1 MMKKLL
7 LLVLIF
13 LNFTVLPADAV
24 EKKVVI
30 DRLTQSEAEDLDI
43 EIPDDVPPGYHS
55 ITIEVYDDNG
65 TVSEKEVEFCK
76 DEEGVVQWDNN
87 CPNLKLDEEPAAVD
101 PEPVKAIKA
110 GLQPYD
116 PLSDPETTKGLHL
129 AGFAALAAL
138 TSIKRNEKQ
147 SDEEQSD
154 EEQDQESLQS
164 VSSGALKLLKNEPG
178 RGDLS
183 KTWDNRFTD
192 KSDFLFVSLA
202 HRFNRFSPLLTR
214 TIQDG
219 NTVRAM
225 LGSWA
230 ALLMPIGLILGVIA
244 VIDTGGQSL
253 PPVWTIVALIM
264 AVAIFDAFAGLVA
277 GFVFFLAALVTGN
290 ITNRPELLTTIGVMV
305 LFFAPALL
313 ASAFR
318 PFRRLVRNQDDMW
331 ERITDYALGTLLTF
345 WVITKMVAAMNG
357 LARLELP
364 ITEYGTELALI
375 AAGLL
380 LIRVAL
386 EDIAVE
392 HYPIRLRALH
402 VEIRKPSQSQKIR
415 SLAFKIFVFFI
426 MAAPFVGST
435 LNLVLGTLLFA
446 IPQITSLSLEDSL
459 PKKKLYLPKGVL
471 KTVVMIFV
479 MALASNMIEG
489 AFSSPEAFLK
499 WSFVVMALPGFILH
513 YLDAITDT
521 PEGDWKTTEKGRM
534 IYRIGGVVIFVLMV
548 LVVRG
553 VDIASWL
560 VG

>member
-1 MMKKLL
+1 MMRKLL
-7 LLVLIF
+7 LLTLIF
-13 LNFTVLPADAV
+13 LNFSVLPADAA

-43 EIPDDVPPGYHS
+43 EIPDDVPPGFHS

-65 TVSEKEVEFCK
+65 TVSEKEIEFCK
-76 DEEGVVQWDNN
+76 DEKGVVQWDNK
-87 CPNLKLDEEPAAVD
+87 CPNLNLDEEPAPVD
-101 PEPVKAIKA
+101 PEPVKAIKR

-147 SDEEQSD
+147 SE

-178 RGDLS
+178 KGDLS
-183 KTWDNRFTD
+183 STWDNRFTD
-192 KSDFLFVSLA
+192 ETDFAFVSIA

-225 LGSWA
+225 IGSWA
-230 ALLMPIGLILGVIA
+230 ALLMPIGLILGIIA
-244 VIDTGGQSL
+244 VVNTGGESL
-253 PPVWTIVALIM
+253 PPVWAIVGLIM
-264 AVAIFDAFAGLVA
+264 AVAIFDAFAGFVA

-318 PFRRLVRNQDDMW
+318 PFRRLVRNQDDLW

-364 ITEYGTELALI
+364 ITDYGTELALI

-392 HYPIRLRALH
+392 HYPMRLRALH
-402 VEIRKPSQSQKIR
+402 VEIKKPSQNQKVR

-446 IPQITSLSLEDSL
+446 IPQITSLSLEDYL
-459 PKKKLYLPKGVL
+459 PKKKLYLPKGVF

-499 WSFVVMALPGFILH
+499 WSFVVMALPGFFLH
-513 YLDAITDT
+513 YLDAITDA
-521 PEGDWKTTEKGRM
+521 PESDWKTTEKGRK
-534 IYRIGGVVIFVLMV
+534 IYRIGGVIIFILMV
-548 LVVRG
+548 LVVKG

>member
-1 MMKKLL
+1 MKKILL
-7 LLVLIF
+7 LAIIF
-13 LNFTVLPADAV
+13 LNLSVLPGFAA
-24 EKKVVI
+24 EQKVVI

-43 EIPDDVPPGYHS
+43 EIPDEVPPGFHS

-65 TVSEKEVEFCK
+65 TVSQKEIEFCK
-76 DEEGVVQWDNN
+76 DEEGVVQWDNK
-87 CPNLKLDEEPAAVD
+87 CPNLKEDEEPAPVD
-101 PEPVKAIKA
+101 PEPVKAIKV

-138 TSIKRNEKQ
+138 TSIKRDEK
-147 SDEEQSD
+147 QSD

-178 RGDLS
+178 KGDLS
-183 KTWDNRFTD
+183 KTWDNRLTD
-192 KSDFLFVSLA
+192 NTDSAFISLA
-202 HRFNRFSPLLTR
+202 VRFNRFSPLLTR

-225 LGSWA
+225 IGSWA
-230 ALLMPIGLILGVIA
+230 GLLMPIGLILGIIA
-244 VIDTGGQSL
+244 VINTGGESL

-264 AVAIFDAFAGLVA
+264 AVAIFDAFAGFIA
-277 GFVFFLAALVTGN
+277 GLVFFLAALVTGN

-318 PFRRLVRNQDDMW
+318 PFRRLVRSQDDMW

-364 ITEYGTELALI
+364 ITEYGTELALM

-386 EDIAVE
+386 EDVAVE
-392 HYPIRLRALH
+392 HYPMRLRALH
-402 VEIRKPSQSQKIR
+402 VEIKKPSRDQKLR
-415 SLAFKIFVFFI
+415 SLVFKIFVFFI

-435 LNLVLGTLLFA
+435 LNLVLGTILFA
-446 IPQITSLSLEDSL
+446 IPQITALSLEDNL
-459 PKKKLYLPKGVL
+459 PKKKLYLPKGVF
-471 KTVVMIFV
+471 KTVVMVFV
-479 MALASNMIEG
+479 MALAANLIEG
-489 AFSSPEAFLK
+489 SFSSPEAFLK

-521 PEGDWKTTEKGRM
+521 PEKDWKITENGRK

-548 LVVRG
+548 LIVKG

>member
-1 MMKKLL
+1 MRKILL
-7 LLVLIF
+7 LAIVLLNFLVLP
-13 LNFTVLPADAV
+13 TSVAV
-24 EKKVVI
+24 QKNVVI

-43 EIPDDVPPGYHS
+43 TIPDDVPPGFHS

-65 TVSEKEVEFCK
+65 TVSEKEIEFCK
-76 DEEGVVQWDNN
+76 DEEGVVQWDNK
-87 CPNLKLDEEPAAVD
+87 CPNLKLDAEPAPVD
-101 PEPVKAIKA
+101 PEPVKAIKT

-116 PLSDPETTKGLHL
+116 PLDDPETTKGLHL

-147 SDEEQSD
+147 SDEEQ
-154 EEQDQESLQS
+154 DQESLQS

-178 RGDLS
+178 KGDLS
-183 KTWDNRFTD
+183 NTWDNRYTD
-192 KSDFLFVSLA
+192 ESDFLFVSLA

-219 NTVRAM
+219 NTIRAM
-225 LGSWA
+225 IGSWA
-230 ALLMPIGLILGVIA
+230 ALLMPIGFILGIIA
-244 VIDTGGQSL
+244 TINTGGESL
-253 PPVWTIVALIM
+253 PPTWIIVALIM

-277 GFVFFLAALVTGN
+277 GFVFFLAALLTGN
-290 ITNRPELLTTIGVMV
+290 ITNRPEFLTTIGVMV

-318 PFRRLVRNQDDMW
+318 PFRRLVRTQDDMW

-364 ITEYGTELALI
+364 ITDYGTELALI

-380 LIRVAL
+380 LIRIAL

-392 HYPIRLRALH
+392 HYPMRLRALH
-402 VEIRKPSQSQKIR
+402 VEIRKPSQIQKVR

-446 IPQITSLSLEDSL
+446 IPQITSLSLEDNL
-459 PKKKLYLPKGVL
+459 PKKKLYLPKGVF

-499 WSFVVMALPGFILH
+499 WSFVVMALPGFFLH
-513 YLDAITDT
+513 YLDAITDA
-521 PEGDWKTTEKGRM
+521 PESDWKTTEKGRM
-534 IYRIGGVVIFVLMV
+534 IHRIGGVIIFILMV
-548 LVVRG
+548 LVVKG

>member
-1 MMKKLL
+1 MKKVLL
-7 LLVLIF
+7 LALII
-13 LNFTVLPADAV
+13 LNFSILPGFGA
-24 EKKVVI
+24 EQKVVI
-30 DRLTQSEAEDLDI
+30 DRLTESEAEDLDI
-43 EIPDDVPPGYHS
+43 EIPEDVPPGFHS

-65 TVSEKEVEFCK
+65 TVSQKEIEFCK
-76 DEEGVVQWDNN
+76 DEEGVVQWDNK
-87 CPNLKLDEEPAAVD
+87 CPNLKLDEEPAPVD
-101 PEPVKAIKA
+101 PEPIKPITV

-147 SDEEQSD
+147 SDEEQ
-154 EEQDQESLQS
+154 DQESLQS

-178 RGDLS
+178 KGDLS
-183 KTWDNRFTD
+183 KTWDNRLTD
-192 KSDFLFVSLA
+192 ETDFVFISLA

-225 LGSWA
+225 IGSWA
-230 ALLMPIGLILGVIA
+230 GLLIPIGFILGIVAAIN
-244 VIDTGGQSL
+244 TGGQSL
-253 PPVWTIVALIM
+253 PPAWGIVALIM
-264 AVAIFDAFAGLVA
+264 AVAIFDAFAGFVA
-277 GFVFFLAALVTGN
+277 GFVFFLSALLTGN
-290 ITNRPELLTTIGVMV
+290 ITNRPELLTSIGVMV

-318 PFRRLVRNQDDMW
+318 PFRRLVRTQDDMW

-345 WVITKMVAAMNG
+345 WIITKMVAAMNG

-364 ITEYGTELALI
+364 ITDYGTELAWI
-375 AAGLL
+375 AAVLL
-380 LIRVAL
+380 IIRVAF

-392 HYPIRLRALH
+392 HYPMRLRALH
-402 VEIRKPSQSQKIR
+402 VEIRKPLQTQKIR
-415 SLAFKIFVFFI
+415 SLVFKIFVFFI
-426 MAAPFVGST
+426 MAAPFVGSL
-435 LNLVLGTLLFA
+435 LNLVLGTILFA
-446 IPQITSLSLEDSL
+446 IPQITSLSLEDNL
-459 PKKKLYLPKGVL
+459 PKKKLYLPKGVF

-479 MALASNMIEG
+479 MAVAGNLIEG
-489 AFSSPEAFLK
+489 AFSSPAAFLQ

-513 YLDAITDT
+513 YLDAITDA
-521 PEGDWKTTEKGRM
+521 PETDWKTTENGRK

-548 LVVRG
+548 LVVKG

>member
-1 MMKKLL
+1 MRKLL
-7 LLVLIF
+7 LLILIA
-13 LNFTVLPADAV
+13 LNFSILPADAV

-43 EIPDDVPPGYHS
+43 EIPDEVPPGFHS

-65 TVSEKEVEFCK
+65 TVSQKEIEFCK
-76 DEEGVVQWDNN
+76 DEKGVVQWDNK
-87 CPNLKLDEEPAAVD
+87 CPNLNLDKEPVD
-101 PEPVKAIKA
+101 PEPVKAIKV

-116 PLSDPETTKGLHL
+116 PLGDPETTKGLHL

-147 SDEEQSD
+147 SE

-178 RGDLS
+178 KGDLS
-183 KTWDNRFTD
+183 KTWDNRLTD
-192 KSDFLFVSLA
+192 KTDSGFVSLA

-225 LGSWA
+225 IGSWA
-230 ALLMPIGLILGVIA
+230 ALLMPVGLILGIIA
-244 VIDTGGQSL
+244 VIDTRGQSL

-264 AVAIFDAFAGLVA
+264 AVAIFDAFAGFVA

-318 PFRRLVRNQDDMW
+318 PFRRLIRSQDDMW

-386 EDIAVE
+386 EDVAVE
-392 HYPIRLRALH
+392 QYPMRLRALH
-402 VEIRKPSQSQKIR
+402 VEIRKPSQAQKVR
-415 SLAFKIFVFFI
+415 SLVFKIFVFFI

-446 IPQITSLSLEDSL
+446 IPQITSLSLEDNL

-513 YLDAITDT
+513 YLDAITDA
-521 PEGDWKTTEKGRM
+521 PESDWKTTEKGRI
-534 IYRIGGVVIFVLMV
+534 IYRVGGVIVFILMV

-553 VDIASWL
+553 VDLASWIS
-560 VG
+560 

>member
-1 MMKKLL
+1 MRKVLL
-7 LLVLIF
+7 LALVI
-13 LNFTVLPADAV
+13 LNFSILPGFGA
-24 EKKVVI
+24 EQKVVI
-30 DRLTQSEAEDLDI
+30 DRLTESEAEDLDI
-43 EIPDDVPPGYHS
+43 EIPDDVPPGFHS

-65 TVSEKEVEFCK
+65 TVTQKEIEFCK
-76 DEEGVVQWDNN
+76 DEEGVVQWDNK
-87 CPNLKLDEEPAAVD
+87 CPNLKLDEEPAPID
-101 PEPVKAIKA
+101 PEPVKAIKV

-147 SDEEQSD
+147 SDEEQ
-154 EEQDQESLQS
+154 DQESLQS

-178 RGDLS
+178 NGDLS

-192 KSDFLFVSLA
+192 ETDFVFVSIA

-219 NTVRAM
+219 NTIRAM
-225 LGSWA
+225 IGSWA
-230 ALLMPIGLILGVIA
+230 GLLIPIGFILGIA
-244 VIDTGGQSL
+244 ASVNTGGQSL
-253 PPVWTIVALIM
+253 PPAWGIVALIM
-264 AVAIFDAFAGLVA
+264 AVAIFDAFAGFVA
-277 GFVFFLAALVTGN
+277 GFVFFLSALLTGN
-290 ITNRPELLTTIGVMV
+290 ITNRPEFLTSIGVMV

-318 PFRRLVRNQDDMW
+318 PFRRLVRTQDDMW

-364 ITEYGTELALI
+364 ITDYGTELAWI
-375 AAGLL
+375 AVGLL
-380 LIRVAL
+380 IIRVAF

-392 HYPIRLRALH
+392 HYPMRLRALH
-402 VEIRKPSQSQKIR
+402 VEIRKPSQTQKIR
-415 SLAFKIFVFFI
+415 SLVFKIFVFFI
-426 MAAPFVGST
+426 MAAPFVGSL
-435 LNLVLGTLLFA
+435 LNLVLGTILFA
-446 IPQITSLSLEDSL
+446 IPQITSLSLEDNL
-459 PKKKLYLPKGVL
+459 PKKKLYLPKGVF

-479 MALASNMIEG
+479 MALAANLIEG
-489 AFSSPEAFLK
+489 AFSSPAAFLK

-513 YLDAITDT
+513 YLDAITDA
-521 PEGDWKTTEKGRM
+521 PETDWKTTENGRK

-548 LVVRG
+548 LVVKG

>member
-1 MMKKLL
+1 MRKIFLL
-7 LLVLIF
+7 AIILLNFLVLPSS
-13 LNFTVLPADAV
+13 VAV
-24 EKKVVI
+24 EKNVVI

-43 EIPDDVPPGYHS
+43 EIPDSVPPGFHS

-65 TVSEKEVEFCK
+65 TVSEKEIEFCK
-76 DEEGVVQWDNN
+76 DEKGVVQWDNK
-87 CPNLKLDEEPAAVD
+87 CPNLNLDEIPAAVD
-101 PEPVKAIKA
+101 PEPVKAIKV

-147 SDEEQSD
+147 SE

-178 RGDLS
+178 KGDLS
-183 KTWDNRFTD
+183 KTWDNRLTD
-192 KSDFLFVSLA
+192 NTDFAFISLA

-225 LGSWA
+225 IGSWA
-230 ALLMPIGLILGVIA
+230 ALLMPIGLILGIIA
-244 VIDTGGQSL
+244 VINTGGQSL

-264 AVAIFDAFAGLVA
+264 AVAIFDAFAGFIA

-318 PFRRLVRNQDDMW
+318 PFRRLIRNQDDMW

-364 ITEYGTELALI
+364 ITDYGTELALI

-392 HYPIRLRALH
+392 QYPMRLRALH
-402 VEIRKPSQSQKIR
+402 VEIKKPSQRQKVQ

-426 MAAPFVGST
+426 MAAPFVGSA

-446 IPQITSLSLEDSL
+446 IPQITALSLEDNL
-459 PKKKLYLPKGVL
+459 PKKKLYLPKGVF

-479 MALASNMIEG
+479 MALASNLIEG

-499 WSFVVMALPGFILH
+499 WSFVVMALPGFFLH
-513 YLDAITDT
+513 YLDAITDA
-521 PEGDWKTTEKGRM
+521 PESDWKTTEKGRK
-534 IYRIGGVVIFVLMV
+534 IYRIGGVIVFILMV

-553 VDIASWL
+553 VDLASWIS
-560 VG
+560 

>member
-1 MMKKLL
+1 MRKILL
-7 LLVLIF
+7 LAIILLNFLVLPSS
-13 LNFTVLPADAV
+13 VAV
-24 EKKVVI
+24 EKNVVI

-43 EIPDDVPPGYHS
+43 EIPDSVPPGFHS

-65 TVSEKEVEFCK
+65 TVSEKEIEFCK
-76 DEEGVVQWDNN
+76 DEKGVVQWDNK
-87 CPNLKLDEEPAAVD
+87 CPNLNLEEEPAPVD
-101 PEPVKAIKA
+101 PEPVKAIKT

-147 SDEEQSD
+147 SE

-225 LGSWA
+225 IGSWA
-230 ALLMPIGLILGVIA
+230 ALLMPIGLILGIIA
-244 VIDTGGQSL
+244 VINTGGQSL
-253 PPVWTIVALIM
+253 PPAWTIVALIM
-264 AVAIFDAFAGLVA
+264 SVAIFDAFAGFVA

-318 PFRRLVRNQDDMW
+318 PFRRLVRNQDDKW

-364 ITEYGTELALI
+364 ITDYGTELALI

-380 LIRVAL
+380 LIRVGL

-392 HYPIRLRALH
+392 QYPMRLRALH
-402 VEIRKPSQSQKIR
+402 VEIRKPSQTQKVR

-435 LNLVLGTLLFA
+435 LNLVLGTLIFA
-446 IPQITSLSLEDSL
+446 IPQITSLSLEDNL
-459 PKKKLYLPKGVL
+459 PKKKLYLPKGVF

-479 MALASNMIEG
+479 MALASNLIEG

-499 WSFVVMALPGFILH
+499 WSFVVMALPGFFLH
-513 YLDAITDT
+513 YLDAITDA
-521 PEGDWKTTEKGRM
+521 PESDWKTTEKGRM
-534 IYRIGGVVIFVLMV
+534 IYRVGGVIVFVLMV
-548 LVVRG
+548 LVVQG
-553 VDIASWL
+553 VDLASWIS
-560 VG
+560 

>member
-1 MMKKLL
+1 MRKLL
-7 LLVLIF
+7 LLTLIF
-13 LNFTVLPADAV
+13 LNFSVLPADAA

-43 EIPDDVPPGYHS
+43 EIPDDVPPGFHS

-65 TVSEKEVEFCK
+65 TVSQKEVEFCK
-76 DEEGVVQWDNN
+76 DEKGVVQWDNK
-87 CPNLKLDEEPAAVD
+87 CPNLNLDEEPAPVD
-101 PEPVKAIKA
+101 PEPVKAIKV

-147 SDEEQSD
+147 SDD
-154 EEQDQESLQS
+154 EEDQESLQS
-164 VSSGALKLLKNEPG
+164 VSSGALKLLKDEPG
-178 RGDLS
+178 KGDLS
-183 KTWDNRFTD
+183 STWDNRFTD
-192 KSDFLFVSLA
+192 ETDFAFVSMA

-225 LGSWA
+225 IGSWA
-230 ALLMPIGLILGVIA
+230 ALLMPIGLILGIIA
-244 VIDTGGQSL
+244 VINTGGQSL
-253 PPVWTIVALIM
+253 PPVWSIVALIM
-264 AVAIFDAFAGLVA
+264 AVAIFDAFAGFVA

-318 PFRRLVRNQDDMW
+318 PFRRLVRNQDDKW

-364 ITEYGTELALI
+364 ITEYGTELAFW

-392 HYPIRLRALH
+392 HYPMRLRALH
-402 VEIRKPSQSQKIR
+402 VEIRKPSQSQKVR
-415 SLAFKIFVFFI
+415 SLVFKIFVFFI

-435 LNLVLGTLLFA
+435 LNLVLGTLIFA
-446 IPQITSLSLEDSL
+446 IPQITSLSLEDNL
-459 PKKKLYLPKGVL
+459 PKKKLYLPKGVF
-471 KTVVMIFV
+471 KTVVMVFV

-513 YLDAITDT
+513 YLDAITDA
-521 PEGDWKTTEKGRM
+521 PETDWKTTEKGRM
-534 IYRIGGVVIFVLMV
+534 IYRVGGVVVFILMV
-548 LVVRG
+548 LVVKG

>member
-1 MMKKLL
+1 MRRIVLFALL
-7 LLVLIF
+7 LLNF
-13 LNFTVLPADAV
+13 LVLPNADAKQ
-24 EKKVVI
+24 EVVI
-30 DRLTQSEAEDLDI
+30 DRITQAEAEDLNI
-43 EIPDDVPPGYHS
+43 EIPDDVPPGHHS
-55 ITIEVYDDNG
+55 ITIEVYDEKG
-65 TVSEKEVEFCK
+65 TVSQKEIPFCK
-76 DEEGVVQWDNN
+76 DNDGVVQWDDK
-87 CPNLKLDEEPAAVD
+87 CPDLKTDSPATED
-101 PEPVKAIKA
+101 PIPVKAIKE

-116 PLSDPETTKGLHL
+116 PMGDPETTKGLQI
-129 AGFAALAAL
+129 AAFAALAAL

-147 SDEEQSD
+147 DD

-178 RGDLS
+178 KGDLS
-183 KTWDNRFTD
+183 NTWDNRYTD
-192 KSDFLFVSLA
+192 ETDFAFVSLA

-214 TIQDG
+214 TVQDG
-219 NTVRAM
+219 NTIRAII
-225 LGSWA
+225 GSWE
-230 ALLMPIGLILGVIA
+230 ALLMPIGLILGIIA
-244 VIDTGGQSL
+244 VINTGGQSL

-264 AVAIFDAFAGLVA
+264 TVAIFDAFAGLIA
-277 GFVFFLAALVTGN
+277 GFVFFLVALVTGN

-318 PFRRLVRNQDDMW
+318 PFRRLIRSQDDMW

-364 ITEYGTELALI
+364 ITDYGTELALMS
-375 AAGLL
+375 AAL
-380 LIRVAL
+380 LIMRVAL

-392 HYPIRLRALH
+392 HYPMRLRALH
-402 VEIRKPSQSQKIR
+402 VEIKSPSHNQKIR

-426 MAAPFVGST
+426 MAAPFVGSL
-435 LNLVLGTLLFA
+435 LNLVLGTILFA
-446 IPQITSLSLEDSL
+446 IPQITSLSLEDNL
-459 PKKKLYLPKGVL
+459 PKKKLYLPKGVF

-499 WSFVVMALPGFILH
+499 WSFVVMALPGFFLH
-513 YLDAITDT
+513 YLDAITDA
-521 PEGDWKTTEKGRM
+521 PESDWKTTERGRM
-534 IYRIGGVVIFVLMV
+534 IYRIGGVIVFILMV
-548 LVVRG
+548 LVVKG

>member
-1 MMKKLL
+1 L
-7 LLVLIF
+7 
-13 LNFTVLPADAV
+13 
-24 EKKVVI
+24 
-30 DRLTQSEAEDLDI
+30 
-43 EIPDDVPPGYHS
+43 
-55 ITIEVYDDNG
+55 
-65 TVSEKEVEFCK
+65 
-76 DEEGVVQWDNN
+76 
-87 CPNLKLDEEPAAVD
+87 
-101 PEPVKAIKA
+101 
-110 GLQPYD
+110 
-116 PLSDPETTKGLHL
+116 
-129 AGFAALAAL
+129 
-138 TSIKRNEKQ
+138 
-147 SDEEQSD
+147 
-154 EEQDQESLQS
+154 
-164 VSSGALKLLKNEPG
+164 
-178 RGDLS
+178 
-183 KTWDNRFTD
+183 
-192 KSDFLFVSLA
+192 
-202 HRFNRFSPLLTR
+202 
-214 TIQDG
+214 
-219 NTVRAM
+219 
-225 LGSWA
+225 
-230 ALLMPIGLILGVIA
+230 
-244 VIDTGGQSL
+244 
-253 PPVWTIVALIM
+253 
-264 AVAIFDAFAGLVA
+264 
-277 GFVFFLAALVTGN
+277 
-290 ITNRPELLTTIGVMV
+290 
-305 LFFAPALL
+305 
-313 ASAFR
+313 
-318 PFRRLVRNQDDMW
+318 W

-392 HYPIRLRALH
+392 HYPMRLRGLH
-402 VEIRKPSQSQKIR
+402 VEIKKPSQNQKIR

-521 PEGDWKTTEKGRM
+521 PEGDWKTTENGRKL
-534 IYRIGGVVIFVLMV
+534 YRIGGVIIFILMV

-553 VDIASWL
+553 VDIAAWL

>member
-1 MMKKLL
+1 MRKLL
-7 LLVLIF
+7 LLALII
-13 LNFTVLPADAV
+13 LNFSVLPADAV

-43 EIPDDVPPGYHS
+43 EIPDEVPSGFHS

-65 TVSEKEVEFCK
+65 TVSEKEIEFCK
-76 DEEGVVQWDNN
+76 DENGVVQWDNK
-87 CPNLKLDEEPAAVD
+87 CPNLNLDEEPAPID
-101 PEPVKAIKA
+101 PEPVKAIKI

-116 PLSDPETTKGLHL
+116 PLGDPETTKGLHL

-147 SDEEQSD
+147 SE

-178 RGDLS
+178 KGDLS
-183 KTWDNRFTD
+183 QTWDNRYTD
-192 KSDFLFVSLA
+192 ETDYVFVSLA

-214 TIQDG
+214 TVQDG
-219 NTVRAM
+219 NTIRAII
-225 LGSWA
+225 GSWA
-230 ALLMPIGLILGVIA
+230 ALLIPIGLFLGIIA
-244 VIDTGGQSL
+244 AINTGGQAL
-253 PPVWTIVALIM
+253 PPAWGIVALIM
-264 AVAIFDAFAGLVA
+264 AVAIYDAFAGFIA
-277 GFVFFLAALVTGN
+277 GFVFFLVALLTGN

-318 PFRRLVRNQDDMW
+318 PFRRLIRTQDDVW
-331 ERITDYALGTLLTF
+331 ERLTDYALGTLLTF
-345 WVITKMVAAMNG
+345 WVITKMIAAMNG

-364 ITEYGTELALI
+364 ITEYGTELAVI
-375 AAGLL
+375 ACGLL
-380 LIRVAL
+380 LVRVAL
-386 EDIAVE
+386 EDLAVE
-392 HYPIRLRALH
+392 HYPMRLRALH
-402 VEIRKPSQSQKIR
+402 VEIKSPSQTQKVR
-415 SLAFKIFVFFI
+415 SLVFKIFVFFI

-446 IPQITSLSLEDSL
+446 IPQITSLSLEDNL
-459 PKKKLYLPKGVL
+459 PKKKLYLPKGVF

-513 YLDAITDT
+513 YLDAITDG
-521 PEGDWKTTEKGRM
+521 PETDWKTTENGRK
-534 IYRIGGVVIFVLMV
+534 IYRIGGVVIFVLMA
-548 LVVRG
+548 LVVKG

>member
-43 EIPDDVPPGYHS
+43 EIPDEVPPGYHS

-101 PEPVKAIKA
+101 PEPVKAINV

-147 SDEEQSD
+147 SDEEQ
-154 EEQDQESLQS
+154 DQESLQS

-178 RGDLS
+178 KGDLS
-183 KTWDNRFTD
+183 KSWDNRYTD
-192 KSDFLFVSLA
+192 ESDFIFVSLA

-219 NTVRAM
+219 NTVRSM
-225 LGSWA
+225 IGSWA
-230 ALLMPIGLILGVIA
+230 ALLMPIGLILGIIA
-244 VIDTGGQSL
+244 VVNTGGQSL

-264 AVAIFDAFAGLVA
+264 AVAIFDAFAGFIA
-277 GFVFFLAALVTGN
+277 GFVFFLAALLTGN

-313 ASAFR
+313 ASSFR
-318 PFRRLVRNQDDMW
+318 PFRRLVRNQDDLW

-364 ITEYGTELALI
+364 ITEYGAELAFW

-392 HYPIRLRALH
+392 QYPMRLRALH
-402 VEIRKPSQSQKIR
+402 VEIKKPSQNQKIR

-446 IPQITSLSLEDSL
+446 IPQITSLSLEDNL

-499 WSFVVMALPGFILH
+499 WSFVVMALPGFFLH
-513 YLDAITDT
+513 YLDAITDA
-521 PEGDWKTTEKGRM
+521 PESDWKTTEKGRM
-534 IYRIGGVVIFVLMV
+534 IYRIGGVIVFILMV

>member
-1 MMKKLL
+1 MKKILL
-7 LLVLIF
+7 LAIIF
-13 LNFTVLPADAV
+13 LNLSVLPGFAA
-24 EKKVVI
+24 EQKVVI
-30 DRLTQSEAEDLDI
+30 DRLTQSEAEDLEI
-43 EIPDDVPPGYHS
+43 EIPDEVPPGFHS

-65 TVSEKEVEFCK
+65 TVSQKEIEFCK
-76 DEEGVVQWDNN
+76 DENGVVQWDNK
-87 CPNLKLDEEPAAVD
+87 CPNLKVDEEGDPVIPA
-101 PEPVKAIKA
+101 PEKEVKT
-110 GLQPYD
+110 GLQPYN

-129 AGFAALAAL
+129 AAFAALAAL
-138 TSIKRNEKQ
+138 TTIRRNEKQ
-147 SDEEQSD
+147 DD

-178 RGDLS
+178 KGDLS
-183 KTWDNRFTD
+183 KSWDNRFTD
-192 KSDFLFVSLA
+192 ETDFAFVSLA

-214 TIQDG
+214 TVQDG
-219 NTVRAM
+219 NTIRAII
-225 LGSWA
+225 GSWA
-230 ALLMPIGLILGVIA
+230 GLLMPIGLILGIVAA
-244 VIDTGGQSL
+244 VNTGGQAL
-253 PPVWTIVALIM
+253 PPAWGIVALIM
-264 AVAIFDAFAGLVA
+264 AVAIYDAFAGFIS
-277 GFVFFLAALVTGN
+277 GSVFFLSALLTGN
-290 ITNRPELLTTIGVMV
+290 ITNRPEFLTAIGVMV

-364 ITEYGTELALI
+364 ITDYGTELALI

-380 LIRVAL
+380 LIRVAF

-392 HYPIRLRALH
+392 HYPMRLRALH
-402 VEIRKPSQSQKIR
+402 VEIRKPSQNQKIR
-415 SLAFKIFVFFI
+415 SLAFKVFVFFI

-446 IPQITSLSLEDSL
+446 IPQITSLSLEDNL
-459 PKKKLYLPKGVL
+459 PKKKLYLPKGVF

-499 WSFVVMALPGFILH
+499 WSFVVMALPGFFLH
-513 YLDAITDT
+513 YLDAITDA
-521 PEGDWKTTEKGRM
+521 PESDWKTTEKGRK
-534 IYRIGGVVIFVLMV
+534 IYRVGGVIVFVLMV
-548 LVVRG
+548 LVVQG
-553 VDIASWL
+553 VDLASWIS
-560 VG
+560 

>member
-1 MMKKLL
+1 MKKILL
-7 LLVLIF
+7 LAIIF
-13 LNFTVLPADAV
+13 LNFSVLPGFAA
-24 EKKVVI
+24 EQKVVI

-43 EIPDDVPPGYHS
+43 TIPDDVPPGFHS

-65 TVSEKEVEFCK
+65 TVSQKEIEFCK
-76 DEEGVVQWDNN
+76 DENGVVQWDNK
-87 CPNLKLDEEPAAVD
+87 CPNLKVDEEGDPIIPATEKEV
-101 PEPVKAIKA
+101 KA
-110 GLQPYD
+110 GLQSYD

-147 SDEEQSD
+147 SDEEQ
-154 EEQDQESLQS
+154 DQESLQS

-178 RGDLS
+178 KGDLS
-183 KTWDNRFTD
+183 KSWDNRFTD
-192 KSDFLFVSLA
+192 ETDFAFVSLA

-214 TIQDG
+214 TVQDG
-219 NTVRAM
+219 NTIRAII
-225 LGSWA
+225 GSWA
-230 ALLMPIGLILGVIA
+230 GLLMPIGLILGIVAA
-244 VIDTGGQSL
+244 VNTGGQAL
-253 PPVWTIVALIM
+253 PPAWGIVALIM
-264 AVAIFDAFAGLVA
+264 AVAIYDAFAGFIS
-277 GFVFFLAALVTGN
+277 GSVFFLSALLTGN
-290 ITNRPELLTTIGVMV
+290 ITNRPEFLTAIGVMV

-364 ITEYGTELALI
+364 ITDYGTELALI

-380 LIRVAL
+380 LIRVAF

-392 HYPIRLRALH
+392 HYPMRLRALH
-402 VEIRKPSQSQKIR
+402 VEIRKPSQNQKIR
-415 SLAFKIFVFFI
+415 SLAFKVFVFFV

-446 IPQITSLSLEDSL
+446 IPQITSLSLEDNL
-459 PKKKLYLPKGVL
+459 PKKKLYLPKGVF

-499 WSFVVMALPGFILH
+499 WSFVVMALPGFFLH
-513 YLDAITDT
+513 YLDAITDA
-521 PEGDWKTTEKGRM
+521 PESDWKTTEKGRK
-534 IYRIGGVVIFVLMV
+534 IYRVGGVIVFVLMV
-548 LVVRG
+548 LVVQG
-553 VDIASWL
+553 VDLASWIS
-560 VG
+560 

>member
-1 MMKKLL
+1 MKKILL
-7 LLVLIF
+7 LAIILLNFLVLPSS
-13 LNFTVLPADAV
+13 VAV
-24 EKKVVI
+24 EKNVVI

-43 EIPDDVPPGYHS
+43 EIPDSVPPGFHS

-65 TVSEKEVEFCK
+65 TVSEKEIEFCK
-76 DEEGVVQWDNN
+76 DEKGVVQWDNK
-87 CPNLKLDEEPAAVD
+87 CPNLNLDEEPAPVD
-101 PEPVKAIKA
+101 PEPVKAIKL

-116 PLSDPETTKGLHL
+116 PLRDPETTKGLHL

-147 SDEEQSD
+147 SDEEQ
-154 EEQDQESLQS
+154 DQESLQS

-178 RGDLS
+178 KGDLS
-183 KTWDNRFTD
+183 STWDNRFTD
-192 KSDFLFVSLA
+192 ETDFAFVSIA

-225 LGSWA
+225 IGSWA
-230 ALLMPIGLILGVIA
+230 ALLMPIGLILGIA
-244 VIDTGGQSL
+244 AVVNTGGQSL

-264 AVAIFDAFAGLVA
+264 AVAIFDAFAGFIA
-277 GFVFFLAALVTGN
+277 GFVFFIAALVTGN

-305 LFFAPALL
+305 LFLAPALL

-364 ITEYGTELALI
+364 ITEYGTELALF

-392 HYPIRLRALH
+392 HYPMRLRALH
-402 VEIRKPSQSQKIR
+402 VEVRKPSQAQKVR
-415 SLAFKIFVFFI
+415 SLVFKIFVFFI

-435 LNLVLGTLLFA
+435 LNLVLGTLIFA
-446 IPQITSLSLEDSL
+446 IPQITSLSLEDNL
-459 PKKKLYLPKGVL
+459 PKKKLYLPKGVF
-471 KTVVMIFV
+471 KTVVMVFV

-489 AFSSPEAFLK
+489 AFSSPDAFLK

-513 YLDAITDT
+513 YLDAITDA
-521 PEGDWKTTEKGRM
+521 PETDWKTTEKGRM
-534 IYRIGGVVIFVLMV
+534 IYRVGGVVVFILMV
-548 LVVRG
+548 LVVKG

-560 VG
+560 VA

>member
-1 MMKKLL
+1 MKKLL
-7 LLVLIF
+7 LFTFIF

-30 DRLTQSEAEDLDI
+30 DRLTESEAEDLDI
-43 EIPDDVPPGYHS
+43 EIPDDVPPGFHS

-65 TVSEKEVEFCK
+65 TVSEKEIEFCK
-76 DEEGVVQWDNN
+76 DEDGVVQWDND
-87 CPNLKLDEEPAAVD
+87 CPNLKLDNETAPID

-129 AGFAALAAL
+129 AAFAALAAL

-147 SDEEQSD
+147 NE

-178 RGDLS
+178 KGDLS
-183 KTWDNRFTD
+183 KTWDNRYTD
-192 KSDFLFVSLA
+192 ESDHTFVVLS

-225 LGSWA
+225 IGSWA
-230 ALLMPIGLILGVIA
+230 ALLMPIGLILGIIA
-244 VIDTGGQSL
+244 VVNTGGQSL

-264 AVAIFDAFAGLVA
+264 AVAIFDAFAGFIA
-277 GFVFFLAALVTGN
+277 GFVFFLAALLTGN
-290 ITNRPELLTTIGVMV
+290 ISNRPELLTTIGVMV

-313 ASAFR
+313 ASSFR
-318 PFRRLVRNQDDMW
+318 PFRRLVQNQDDLW

-364 ITEYGTELALI
+364 ITDYGTELALI

-380 LIRVAL
+380 LIRVVL

-392 HYPIRLRALH
+392 HYPMRLRALH
-402 VEIRKPSQSQKIR
+402 VEIKKPSQNQKIR
-415 SLAFKIFVFFI
+415 SLVFKIFVFFI

-446 IPQITSLSLEDSL
+446 IPQITSLSLEDNL
-459 PKKKLYLPKGVL
+459 PKKKLYLPKGVF

-479 MALASNMIEG
+479 MALASNLIEG
-489 AFSSPEAFLK
+489 SFSSPEAFLK
-499 WSFVVMALPGFILH
+499 WSFVVMALPGFFLH
-513 YLDAITDT
+513 YLDAITDA
-521 PEGDWKTTEKGRM
+521 PESDWKTTENGRK
-534 IYRIGGVVIFVLMV
+534 IYRIGGVIIFIVMV
-548 LVVRG
+548 LVVKG
-553 VDIASWL
+553 VDIAGWIA
-560 VG
+560 

>member
-1 MMKKLL
+1 MKKILL
-7 LLVLIF
+7 FAVILLNLS
-13 LNFTVLPADAV
+13 VLPGFAA
-24 EKKVVI
+24 EQKVVI

-43 EIPDDVPPGYHS
+43 EIPDDVPPGFHS
-55 ITIEVYDDNG
+55 ITIEVYDDGG
-65 TVSEKEVEFCK
+65 TVSQKEVEFCK
-76 DEEGVVQWDNN
+76 DEKGVVQWDNK
-87 CPNLKLDEEPAAVD
+87 CPNLKLDVEPAPVE
-101 PEPVKAIKA
+101 PEPIKEVTT
-110 GLQPYD
+110 GMQPYD

-147 SDEEQSD
+147 SDEEQ
-154 EEQDQESLQS
+154 DQESLQS

-178 RGDLS
+178 KGDLS
-183 KTWDNRFTD
+183 KTWDNKFTD
-192 KSDFLFVSLA
+192 ESDFAFVSLA

-214 TIQDG
+214 TVQDG
-219 NTVRAM
+219 NTIRAII
-225 LGSWA
+225 GSWA
-230 ALLMPIGLILGVIA
+230 GLLMPIGLILGIA
-244 VIDTGGQSL
+244 AAVNTGGQAL
-253 PPVWTIVALIM
+253 PPAWGLVALIM
-264 AVAIFDAFAGLVA
+264 AVAIYDAFAGFIA
-277 GFVFFLAALVTGN
+277 GTVFFLAALLTGN
-290 ITNRPELLTTIGVMV
+290 ITNRPEFLTAIGVMV

-364 ITEYGTELALI
+364 ITDYGTELALI
-375 AAGLL
+375 AALL
-380 LIRVAL
+380 LVVRVAL
-386 EDIAVE
+386 EDVAVE
-392 HYPIRLRALH
+392 HYPMRLRALY
-402 VEIRKPSQSQKIR
+402 VEIRKPSQNQKIR
-415 SLAFKIFVFFI
+415 SLVFKIFVFFI
-426 MAAPFVGST
+426 MAAPFVGSL
-435 LNLVLGTLLFA
+435 LNLVLGTILFA
-446 IPQITSLSLEDSL
+446 IPQITSLSLEDNL
-459 PKKKLYLPKGVL
+459 PKKKLYLPKGVF

-479 MALASNMIEG
+479 MALASNLIEG

-521 PEGDWKTTEKGRM
+521 PETDWKTTENGRK

-548 LVVRG
+548 LVVKG

>member
-1 MMKKLL
+1 MRKVLL
-7 LLVLIF
+7 LALII
-13 LNFTVLPADAV
+13 LNFSILPGFGA
-24 EKKVVI
+24 EQKVVI
-30 DRLTQSEAEDLDI
+30 DRLTESEAEDLDI
-43 EIPDDVPPGYHS
+43 EIPDDVPPGFHS

-65 TVSEKEVEFCK
+65 TVSQKEIEFCK
-76 DEEGVVQWDNN
+76 DEEGVVQWDNK
-87 CPNLKLDEEPAAVD
+87 CPNLNLDEEPAPID
-101 PEPVKAIKA
+101 PEPVKAIKV

-116 PLSDPETTKGLHL
+116 PLSDSETTKGLHL

-147 SDEEQSD
+147 SDEEQ
-154 EEQDQESLQS
+154 DQESLQS

-178 RGDLS
+178 KGDLS

-192 KSDFLFVSLA
+192 ETDFVFVSIA

-219 NTVRAM
+219 NTIRAM
-225 LGSWA
+225 IGSWA
-230 ALLMPIGLILGVIA
+230 GLLIPIGFILGIA
-244 VIDTGGQSL
+244 ASVNTGGQSL
-253 PPVWTIVALIM
+253 PPAWGIVALIM
-264 AVAIFDAFAGLVA
+264 AVAIFDAFAGFVA
-277 GFVFFLAALVTGN
+277 GFVFFLSALLTGN
-290 ITNRPELLTTIGVMV
+290 ITNRPEFLTSIGVMV

-318 PFRRLVRNQDDMW
+318 PFRRLVRTQDDMW

-364 ITEYGTELALI
+364 ITDYGTELAWI

-380 LIRVAL
+380 IIRVAF

-392 HYPIRLRALH
+392 HYPMRLRALH
-402 VEIRKPSQSQKIR
+402 VEIRKPSQSQKVR
-415 SLAFKIFVFFI
+415 TLVFKIFVFFI
-426 MAAPFVGST
+426 MAAPFVGSL
-435 LNLVLGTLLFA
+435 LNLVLGTILFA
-446 IPQITSLSLEDSL
+446 IPQITSLSLEDNL
-459 PKKKLYLPKGVL
+459 PKKKLYLPKGVF

-479 MALASNMIEG
+479 MALAANLIEG
-489 AFSSPEAFLK
+489 AFSSPAAFLK

-513 YLDAITDT
+513 YLDAITDAPDT
-521 PEGDWKTTEKGRM
+521 DWKTTENGRK

-548 LVVRG
+548 LVVKG

>member
-1 MMKKLL
+1 MRKILL
-7 LLVLIF
+7 LTLIF
-13 LNFTVLPADAV
+13 LNFSVLPSDAV

-30 DRLTQSEAEDLDI
+30 DRLTQAEAEDLDI
-43 EIPDDVPPGYHS
+43 EIPDDVPPGFHS

-65 TVSEKEVEFCK
+65 TVSQKEIEFCK

-87 CPNLKLDEEPAAVD
+87 CPNLNLDEEPAPAD
-101 PEPVKAIKA
+101 PEPVKAIKT

-116 PLSDPETTKGLHL
+116 PLGDPETTKGLQL
-129 AGFAALAAL
+129 AAFAALAAL
-138 TSIKRNEKQ
+138 TSVKRNEKQ
-147 SDEEQSD
+147 SDEEA
-154 EEQDQESLQS
+154 EQESLQS

-178 RGDLS
+178 KGDLS
-183 KTWDNRFTD
+183 QTWDNKFTD
-192 KSDFLFVSLA
+192 ETDFAFVSLA

-219 NTVRAM
+219 NTVRAII
-225 LGSWA
+225 GSFA
-230 ALLMPIGLILGVIA
+230 ALLIPIGLILGIIA
-244 VIDTGGQSL
+244 VINTGAQAL
-253 PPVWTIVALIM
+253 PPVWAIVGAIM
-264 AVAIFDAFAGLVA
+264 AVAIFDAFAGFIA
-277 GFVFFLAALVTGN
+277 GFVFFLAALLTGN
-290 ITNRPELLTTIGVMV
+290 ITNRPELLTSIGVMV

-364 ITEYGTELALI
+364 ITEYGTELAFI

-392 HYPIRLRALH
+392 HYPMRLRALH
-402 VEIRKPSQSQKIR
+402 VETKKPSQNQKIR

-446 IPQITSLSLEDSL
+446 IPQITSLSLEDNL
-459 PKKKLYLPKGVL
+459 PKKKLYLPKGVF

-479 MALASNMIEG
+479 MALVSNMIEG

-499 WSFVVMALPGFILH
+499 WSFVVMALPGFFLH
-513 YLDAITDT
+513 YLDAITDA
-521 PEGDWKTTEKGRM
+521 PETDWKTTEKGRK
-534 IYRIGGVVIFVLMV
+534 IYRIGGVVVFMLMG
-548 LVVRG
+548 LVVKG

>member
-1 MMKKLL
+1 MRKLL
-7 LLVLIF
+7 LLILIF
-13 LNFTVLPADAV
+13 LNLSVLPADSV
-24 EKKVVI
+24 EKTVVI

-43 EIPDDVPPGYHS
+43 EIPDDVPPGFHS

-65 TVSEKEVEFCK
+65 TVSEKEIEFCK
-76 DEEGVVQWDNN
+76 DENGVVQWDNK
-87 CPNLKLDEEPAAVD
+87 CPNLNLDEEPAPID

-116 PLSDPETTKGLHL
+116 PLGDPETTKGLHL
-129 AGFAALAAL
+129 AAFAALAAL
-138 TSIKRNEKQ
+138 TSVKRNERQ
-147 SDEEQSD
+147 SDEEA
-154 EEQDQESLQS
+154 EQESLQS

-178 RGDLS
+178 KGDLS
-183 KTWDNRFTD
+183 QTWDNKFTD
-192 KSDFLFVSLA
+192 NTDFAFVALS

-219 NTVRAM
+219 NTVRAIV
-225 LGSWA
+225 GSFA
-230 ALLMPIGLILGVIA
+230 ALLIPIGLILGIIA
-244 VIDTGGQSL
+244 SINTGAQAL

-264 AVAIFDAFAGLVA
+264 AVAIFDAFAGFVA
-277 GFVFFLAALVTGN
+277 GFVFFILALVTGN

-318 PFRRLVRNQDDMW
+318 PFRRLVRNQDDLW
-331 ERITDYALGTLLTF
+331 ERLTDYALGTLLTF

-357 LARLELP
+357 LARLDLP
-364 ITEYGTELALI
+364 ITDYGTELAFW
-375 AAGLL
+375 AAALL
-380 LIRVAL
+380 LVRVAL

-392 HYPIRLRALH
+392 HYPMRLRALH
-402 VEIRKPSQSQKIR
+402 VEIKKPSQRQKIQ

-446 IPQITSLSLEDSL
+446 IPQITALSLEDNL
-459 PKKKLYLPKGVL
+459 PKKKLYLPKGVF

-479 MALASNMIEG
+479 MALASNLIEG

-499 WSFVVMALPGFILH
+499 WSFVVMALPGFFLH
-513 YLDAITDT
+513 YLDAITDA
-521 PEGDWKTTEKGRM
+521 PESDWKTTEKGRK
-534 IYRIGGVVIFVLMV
+534 IYRIGGVIVLILMV
-548 LVVRG
+548 LVVKG

>member
-1 MMKKLL
+1 MRKILL
-7 LLVLIF
+7 LAIILLNFLVLPSS
-13 LNFTVLPADAV
+13 VAV
-24 EKKVVI
+24 EKNVVI

-43 EIPDDVPPGYHS
+43 EIPDSVPPGFHS

-65 TVSEKEVEFCK
+65 TVSEKEIEFCK
-76 DEEGVVQWDNN
+76 DEKGVVQWDNK
-87 CPNLKLDEEPAAVD
+87 CPNLNLEEEPAPVD
-101 PEPVKAIKA
+101 PEPVKAIKT

-147 SDEEQSD
+147 SE

-225 LGSWA
+225 IGSWA
-230 ALLMPIGLILGVIA
+230 ALLMPIGLILGTIA
-244 VIDTGGQSL
+244 VINTGGQSL

-264 AVAIFDAFAGLVA
+264 AVAIFDAFAGFVA

-318 PFRRLVRNQDDMW
+318 PFRRLVRNQDDRW
-331 ERITDYALGTLLTF
+331 ERITDYALATLLTF

-364 ITEYGTELALI
+364 ITDYGTELALI

-392 HYPIRLRALH
+392 QYPMRLRALH
-402 VEIRKPSQSQKIR
+402 VEIRKPSQAQKVR

-446 IPQITSLSLEDSL
+446 IPQITSLSLEDNL

-479 MALASNMIEG
+479 MALASNLIEG

-499 WSFVVMALPGFILH
+499 WSFVVMALPGFFLH
-513 YLDAITDT
+513 YLDAITDA
-521 PEGDWKTTEKGRM
+521 PESDWKTTEKGRM
-534 IYRIGGVVIFVLMV
+534 IYRIGGVIVFILMV
-548 LVVRG
+548 LVVQG
-553 VDIASWL
+553 VDLASWIS
-560 VG
+560 

>member
-1 MMKKLL
+1 MRKILL
-7 LLVLIF
+7 LAIILLNFLVLPSS
-13 LNFTVLPADAV
+13 VAV
-24 EKKVVI
+24 EKNVVI

-43 EIPDDVPPGYHS
+43 EIPDSVPPGFHS

-65 TVSEKEVEFCK
+65 TVSEKEIEFCK
-76 DEEGVVQWDNN
+76 DEKGVVQWDNK
-87 CPNLKLDEEPAAVD
+87 CPNLNLEEEPAPVD
-101 PEPVKAIKA
+101 PEPVKAIKV

-147 SDEEQSD
+147 SDEEQ
-154 EEQDQESLQS
+154 DQESLQS

-178 RGDLS
+178 KGDLS
-183 KTWDNRFTD
+183 KTWDNRLTD
-192 KSDFLFVSLA
+192 ESDFLFVSLA

-219 NTVRAM
+219 NTVRAII
-225 LGSWA
+225 GSWA
-230 ALLMPIGLILGVIA
+230 ALLMPIGLILGIIA
-244 VIDTGGQSL
+244 VINTGGQSL

-264 AVAIFDAFAGLVA
+264 AVAIFDAFAGFIA

-318 PFRRLVRNQDDMW
+318 PFRRLIRNQDDMW

-364 ITEYGTELALI
+364 ITDYGTELAFW

-392 HYPIRLRALH
+392 HYPMRLRALH
-402 VEIRKPSQSQKIR
+402 VEIRKPSQAQKVR

-435 LNLVLGTLLFA
+435 LNLVLGTLIFA
-446 IPQITSLSLEDSL
+446 IPQITSLSLEDNL
-459 PKKKLYLPKGVL
+459 PKKKLYLPKGVF
-471 KTVVMIFV
+471 KTVVMVFV

-513 YLDAITDT
+513 YLDAITDA
-521 PEGDWKTTEKGRM
+521 PETDWKTTEKGRM
-534 IYRIGGVVIFVLMV
+534 IYRVGGVVVFILMV
-548 LVVRG
+548 LVVKG

>member
-1 MMKKLL
+1 MIRKLL
-7 LLVLIF
+7 LLTLIF
-13 LNFTVLPADAV
+13 LNLSVLPADSA

-43 EIPDDVPPGYHS
+43 EIPDDVPPGFHS

-65 TVSEKEVEFCK
+65 TVSEKEIEFCK
-76 DEEGVVQWDNN
+76 DENGVVQWDNK
-87 CPNLKLDEEPAAVD
+87 CPNLKLDEETAPID

-116 PLSDPETTKGLHL
+116 PLGDPETTKGLHL
-129 AGFAALAAL
+129 AAFAALAAL
-138 TSIKRNEKQ
+138 TSVKRNERQ
-147 SDEEQSD
+147 SDEEA
-154 EEQDQESLQS
+154 EQESLQS
-164 VSSGALKLLKNEPG
+164 VSSGALKLLKDDPG
-178 RGDLS
+178 KGDLS
-183 KTWDNRFTD
+183 STWDNRFTD
-192 KSDFLFVSLA
+192 ETDFAFVSLA

-225 LGSWA
+225 IGSWA
-230 ALLMPIGLILGVIA
+230 ALLMPIGLILGIIA
-244 VIDTGGQSL
+244 VINTGGQSL
-253 PPVWTIVALIM
+253 PPVWSIVALIM
-264 AVAIFDAFAGLVA
+264 AVAIFDAFAGFVA

-305 LFFAPALL
+305 LLFAPALL

-318 PFRRLVRNQDDMW
+318 PFRRLVRNQDDKW

-364 ITEYGTELALI
+364 ITEYGTELAFW

-392 HYPIRLRALH
+392 HYPMRLRALH
-402 VEIRKPSQSQKIR
+402 VEIRKPSQSQKVR

-446 IPQITSLSLEDSL
+446 IPQITSLSLEDNL
-459 PKKKLYLPKGVL
+459 PKKKLYLPKGVF

-499 WSFVVMALPGFILH
+499 WSFVVMALPGFFLH
-513 YLDAITDT
+513 YLDAITDA
-521 PEGDWKTTEKGRM
+521 PETDWKTTEKGRM
-534 IYRIGGVVIFVLMV
+534 IYRVGGVVVFILMV
-548 LVVRG
+548 LVVKG